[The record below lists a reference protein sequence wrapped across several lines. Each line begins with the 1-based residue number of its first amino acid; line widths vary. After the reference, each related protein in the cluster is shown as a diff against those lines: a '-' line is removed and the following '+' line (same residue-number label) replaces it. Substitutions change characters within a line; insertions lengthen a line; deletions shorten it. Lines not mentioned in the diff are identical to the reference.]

1 MLFRHAVL
9 CATFMAMAA
18 CKGPTATNAEP
29 SAAKDTTQPAKE
41 ASMPDASIPT
51 PAVPTPGEAISA
63 IFDTAGDG
71 SSAYEVENGSWA
83 HFWYGHRFEVAG
95 KHYYTAFVYQT
106 PEKYGNDPAED
117 YPDPDVPAAITQ
129 ATFVLEDDGK
139 AKRWNLVGAQR
150 HIGDFGA
157 NEKGPTIDAQ
167 SKPATYRTADGHE
180 VLSVP
185 AWVSAPGGI
194 RQETAELFLLTP
206 ADLRWTHA
214 GSLNIGEDNSAGCES
229 DAASRTPCAHSEGTL
244 RFEPS
249 QNGAMPDVL
258 VAMTGT
264 DIGEQGQVRKLD
276 AHEAITRYRFNLQ
289 ELRYDTVQ

>member
-1 MLFRHAVL
+1 MPFRNALL
-9 CATFMAMAA
+9 CATLIAVAA
-18 CKGPTATNAEP
+18 CNANTATTAEP
-29 SAAKDTTQPAKE
+29 SAAKDSTRPAKE
-41 ASMPDASIPT
+41 APMPDASIST

-83 HFWYGHRFEVAG
+83 HFWYGHRFELAG
-95 KHYYTAFVYQT
+95 TQYYTAFVYQT
-106 PEKYGNDPAED
+106 PEKYGKDPAED
-117 YPDPDVPAAITQ
+117 YPDPDVQAAITQ

-157 NEKGPTIDAQ
+157 NEKGPTVDAQ
-167 SKPATYRTADGHE
+167 SKPETFRTADGHE

-194 RQETAELFLLTP
+194 RQQTAEVFLLTP
-206 ADLRWTHA
+206 SDLRWIHA
-214 GSLNIGEDNSAGCES
+214 GSLSLGEDNSADCES
-229 DAASRTPCAHSEGTL
+229 DAASRTPCARSEGTL

-249 QNGAMPDVL
+249 KQGAIPDVL
-258 VAMTGT
+258 VARTGT
-264 DIGEQGQVRKLD
+264 GIDRQGQVRALD
-276 AHEAITRYRFNLQ
+276 PRDAITRYRFDPQ